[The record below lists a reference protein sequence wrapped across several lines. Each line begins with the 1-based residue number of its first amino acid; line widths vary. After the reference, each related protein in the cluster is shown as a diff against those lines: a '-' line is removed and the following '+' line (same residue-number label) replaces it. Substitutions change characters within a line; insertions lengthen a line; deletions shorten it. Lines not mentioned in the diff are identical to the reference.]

1 MSKKKLQPK
10 FKIGDRVA
18 EKPKPHGIF
27 TSSPETLQ
35 RIQAYRSQRY
45 GTVLDTVYQGGTN
58 KSTTPYLKIMW
69 DGTQSPAMHAQSRI
83 CLEKDLSAVTKDYFN
98 ARD

>member
-1 MSKKKLQPK
+1 MSKKKTQPK

-27 TSSPETLQ
+27 TSSEEALK
-35 RIQAYRSQRY
+35 RIQPYRSQRY
-45 GTVLDTVYQGGTN
+45 GTVLDTVYQQCTN
-58 KSTTPYLKIMW
+58 KSTVPYLKIIW

-83 CLEKDLSAVTKDYFN
+83 CLEKDLPVITNDYFN